1 MQTGAVDDRHSG
13 LRGKLTLTKYLAD
26 EELEKYAARYPELT
40 IKQLPYTMIE
50 FDDSVADDANVSNL
64 DNKTGYKSV
73 NTYKMSGHV
82 NAIPSQAP
90 PPAKVTKMPT
100 SRKVEIAGQQVE
112 VNNLTGRCTYFLC
125 MTKLNSMPMRRI

>member
-1 MQTGAVDDRHSG
+1 MTGIG
-13 LRGKLTLTKYLAD
+13 TEGKLTLTKYLAD

-40 IKQLPYTMIE
+40 IKQPPYTMIE

-64 DNKTGYKSV
+64 DNKTGYKFG

-82 NAIPSQAP
+82 NAILSKRHRVL
-90 PPAKVTKMPT
+90 AKVTKMPT

-112 VNNLTGRCTYFLC
+112 VNNPDGGDDLF
-125 MTKLNSMPMRRI
+125 PPA